1 MRSAL
6 VGRAFGRDA
15 VQGSV
20 YYGSCNGRYWAI
32 ARLEGG
38 ADGVFKDVRSTDP
51 RRLGSI
57 ATTKCKVPYG
67 LLKLW
72 RQADNCIAASSDP
85 SADPDDPQ
93 STVKIPDPNP
103 PASEPPAKPAPRP
116 VGEQRPVPVGGQPPP
131 LSQRADLHRAG
142 QLVQPDAPA
151 GRPLHGPRAP
161 LVRPP
166 SRTSLADCRPRLDAS
181 ASGAPSCVRP
191 DLGQDLAG

>member
-103 PASEPPAKPAPRP
+103 PASEPPTSRPRDPSANNDRYPSGDSRRRYPNGRTYIEQVNWCNLMRQQGVPCTVPAPP
-116 VGEQRPVPVGGQPPP
+116 
-131 LSQRADLHRAG
+131 
-142 QLVQPDAPA
+142 
-151 GRPLHGPRAP
+151 
-161 LVRPP
+161 
-166 SRTSLADCRPRLDAS
+166 
-181 ASGAPSCVRP
+181 
-191 DLGQDLAG
+191 